1 MLIQKEI
8 SQIENKIDEYLFSA
22 LDRTI
27 PRYNFIYH
35 MNLAYI
41 DFVVDKKIWFST
53 SERHF
58 MFSLS
63 YNTFLAY
70 KTLEEEEVIDFKF
83 DKNLYLYC
91 HQFLIKGMQYSMLCD
106 NFSATNAGKSNVR
119 IEKSNNSIC
128 FEKNRAPRLQYDF
141 FCKYKIRKALSYTL
155 QMVSGMLNEN
165 DEEDAALELSKVYL
179 NFWNENMLYEDF
191 EPYSRQDW
199 GGVTLFFTQAAMRRY
214 IKLYRN
220 DFDIAEVDSQKMMII
235 LSPKGSNNIAD
246 FTISKDRIMI
256 NQVINDFTY
265 KPLGDK
271 LYPKANIIDAPII
284 KTKDG
289 FLFVNPLI
297 LLFNDS
303 SETRLLNYLRRY
315 DHSRHQRVK
324 DKLKERI
331 IPIVEQLLKIKYP
344 EVIVQC
350 NFKLP
355 IPLKKNQKRELD
367 ILIVDN
373 ATGFVLYVEV
383 KHFFNPISYSES
395 KNLDAELQKAITK
408 TSEQLYAIEENWDL
422 IKQRFGVTSDIK
434 VKKAIILS
442 HQYLGKDVEINEDVP
457 IVDPSNFYESIAEA
471 KTIEELYHANK
482 EIDDIYTKIKMI
494 SREIDFDYAGF
505 RFALQEECLDPF
517 FEAEFIKSFRK
528 IISDGLDLEEKKVYE
543 SHKELAEALLEKL
556 VGSKQQTGQ

>member
-27 PRYNFIYH
+27 PRYKFIYH

-41 DFVVDKKIWFST
+41 DFVVDKKIWFTT

-70 KTLEEEEVIDFKF
+70 KTLEEEEVFDFKF
-83 DKNLYLYC
+83 DKNLYIYC

-106 NFSATNAGKSNVR
+106 NFSATNTGKSNVR
-119 IEKSNNSIC
+119 IEKSSNSIC

-235 LSPKGSNNIAD
+235 LSPKGSKNIAD
-246 FTISKDRIMI
+246 FTISKDKIMI
-256 NQVINDFTY
+256 DQVINDFIY

-303 SETRLLNYLRRY
+303 SESRLLNYLRRY

-331 IPIVEQLLKIKYP
+331 IPIIMQLLKLKYP
-344 EVIVQC
+344 EAIVQC

-395 KNLDAELQKAITK
+395 KNLDSELQKAISK

-442 HQYLGKDVEINEDVP
+442 HQYLGKDVEINKDVP

-471 KTIEELYHANK
+471 KTIAELYHANK

-494 SREIDFDYAGF
+494 SREIDFDYAG
-505 RFALQEECLDPF
+505 L
-517 FEAEFIKSFRK
+517 
-528 IISDGLDLEEKKVYE
+528 GLHFKR
-543 SHKELAEALLEKL
+543 SA
-556 VGSKQQTGQ
+556 